1 MLVLPFAQRE
11 KNQVVKHIGV
21 LKIMNIIS
29 LLANFVKNQIKSK
42 GVFSIITN
50 KFCENCQSWDV
61 CKIADI
67 LYKSDEDAKRNLDV
81 DITID
86 NCRNYIPVEDSQEG
100 FIIADTG
107 EVLN

>member
-1 MLVLPFAQRE
+1 MRFLPFAQKE

-29 LLANFVKNQIKSK
+29 LLANFVKNKINCK
-42 GVFSIITN
+42 GVFAIITN
-50 KFCENCQSWDV
+50 KICENCQSWDV

-67 LYKSDEDAKRNLDV
+67 LYKFDEDAKRYLGV

-86 NCRNYIPVEDSQEG
+86 NCRNYIPVDNEQEA
-100 FIIADTG
+100 FIIDDTG